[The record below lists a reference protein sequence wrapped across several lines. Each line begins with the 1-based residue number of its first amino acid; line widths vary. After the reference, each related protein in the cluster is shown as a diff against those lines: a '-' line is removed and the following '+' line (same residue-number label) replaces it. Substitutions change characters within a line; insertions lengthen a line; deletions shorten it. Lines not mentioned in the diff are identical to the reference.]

1 MDFLDRPIADGAE
14 LARFRARSRS
24 LVEVRVNENPRFRL
38 SFRDGVDVDWAP
50 IDLVDW
56 VREAVAQFE
65 PAFRPQTVGTS

>member
-1 MDFLDRPIADGAE
+1 M
-14 LARFRARSRS
+14 
-24 LVEVRVNENPRFRL
+24 NEHPRFRL

-65 PAFRPQTVGTS
+65 PAFRPQTVGRP